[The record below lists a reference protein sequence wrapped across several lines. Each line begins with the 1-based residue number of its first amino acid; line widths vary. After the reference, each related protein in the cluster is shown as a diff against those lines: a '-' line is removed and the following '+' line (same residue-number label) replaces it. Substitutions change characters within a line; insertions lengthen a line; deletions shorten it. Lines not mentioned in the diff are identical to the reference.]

1 MASRQDKLE
10 EALGPYLTVQS
21 VIVKPIATL
30 SLMFLIYGM
39 YTIIFGLCMH
49 VLHQRRSCSG
59 LYPVCTVLLFA
70 FASLY
75 VALYA
80 YGIAHESVIEF
91 DAAKMQDLEPFARY
105 MVQGDSIE
113 FLWGTS
119 TDLLYPLMNIL
130 ADIMLVHRCYILW
143 GSRSLCLSVDEK
155 FVQPGIYL
163 ATAIMVI
170 ISQFRLSTLQ
180 HIYIQGRQIDDGNSI
195 ALSVFNGFLSL
206 LTAGRIWWISQ
217 EVGRHSGVL
226 QLQPRHKA
234 IVTAILES
242 GLLYPATGITTVVV
256 NRVLDP
262 DHIGLSPIDLGNAA
276 VLMSGLAPTLVFVRV
291 AYGNSV
297 DSVQQQMMS
306 IHLSEEASWQRT
318 GLGTSMPQAAMDIQ
332 SNPQTS
338 NLENCMEDPKPEVE
352 MKQSQTK
359 AV

>member
-1 MASRQDKLE
+1 MASQQDKLE
-10 EALGPYLTVQS
+10 ELLGSYLTVQR
-21 VIVKPIATL
+21 VIVTPIATL
-30 SLMFLIYGM
+30 LLMFLIYGM
-39 YTIIFGLCMH
+39 YTIIFGL
-49 VLHQRRSCSG
+49 L
-59 LYPVCTVLLFA
+59 LLFA

-75 VALYA
+75 VALNA
-80 YGIAHESVIEF
+80 YGIAQQSVIEF
-91 DAAKMQDLEPFARY
+91 DAAKTQDLEPFARY
-105 MVQGDSIE
+105 TVQGDSKR
-113 FLWGTS
+113 FLWETA
-119 TDLLYPLMNIL
+119 DLLYPLMNIL

-143 GSRSLCLSVDEK
+143 GSRSLCISVNEE

-163 ATAIMVI
+163 ATAMMVI
-170 ISQFRLSTLQ
+170 TAQSRLSTLR
-180 HIYIQGRQIDDGNSI
+180 HIHNQGRQIDDGNSI
-195 ALSVFNGFLSL
+195 ALSVFNGFLTL
-206 LTAGRIWWISQ
+206 LTAGRIWWISR

-226 QLQPRHKA
+226 QLWPRHKA
-234 IVTAILES
+234 IVAAILES
-242 GLLYPATGITTVVV
+242 GLLYPATLITTVAV

-262 DHIGLSPIDLGNAA
+262 NQTGTVPIDFGSAA
-276 VLMSGLAPTLVFVRV
+276 ILMSGLAPTLIFVRV

-332 SNPQTS
+332 SNPQNS